1 MSRQVISALLLDVDD
16 TLVDTGAAMVAA
28 GQAAAAQLWPQA
40 GESAHHAFGVRFHD
54 DPRGFFG
61 RFAAGELSFAE
72 MREAR
77 VVDLAASLSLP
88 VIDDVTRRFEES
100 YEPVFTASLRLFDD
114 AWPLVD
120 AASAAGILI
129 GLLTNSSS
137 VYTQQKLEM
146 TGLAGVFAVVA
157 TRDTLGFGKPDA
169 RAFRHAC
176 ELLGSVPAETIYVG
190 DDVEIDAIGARD
202 AGLAAALLLRE
213 ASDSP
218 GGEAARTRARAHGIP
233 VVTSLSQVPA
243 LW

>member
-1 MSRQVISALLLDVDD
+1 MISALLLDVDD
-16 TLVDTGAAMVAA
+16 TLIDTGAAMVAA

-40 GESAHHAFGVRFHD
+40 GERVHHAAGLRFHD
-54 DPRGFFG
+54 DPKGFFG
-61 RFAAGELSFAE
+61 RFAAGEMSFAE

-77 VVDLAASLSLP
+77 VADLVESLSLP
-88 VIDDVTRRFEES
+88 VIDDVTRRFEDS
-100 YEPVFTASLRLFDD
+100 YEPAFTAGLRLFDD

-176 ELLGSVPAETIYVG
+176 ELLGSAPSETIYVG
-190 DDVEIDAIGARD
+190 DDVEIDAIAARD
-202 AGLAAALLLRE
+202 AGLSAVLLQRGP
-213 ASDSP
+213 AGSP
-218 GGEAARTRARAHGIP
+218 GGEAARARAAAHGIP
-233 VVTSLSQVPA
+233 VITSLSQVPA